1 MGAMKPQTIN
11 YEEWRRDAP
20 RRRAQTERILAMLGP
35 IRRDRPRDP
44 VEAEFLRRIGTP
56 EHLIGPDA

>member
-1 MGAMKPQTIN
+1 MKPQTIN

-35 IRRDRPRDP
+35 IRRDRPRHP
-44 VEAEFLRRIGTP
+44 TEAAFLRRIGTP
-56 EHLIGPDA
+56 ERLIGPDA

>member
-1 MGAMKPQTIN
+1 MRTQTIN

-20 RRRAQTERILAMLGP
+20 RRRAQTVRILALLGP

-44 VEAEFLRRIGTP
+44 TEAAFLRRIGTP
-56 EHLIGPDA
+56 ERLIGPEA